1 VELEVLTVR
10 ARTLR
15 ARRRS
20 GGFTLIETL
29 VAAAILLVLA
39 VGLLPLFIR
48 SIANNAL
55 GGELSQKSNHVKT
68 MVEELV
74 QLPFGSPQLAVV
86 AGSDRT
92 TTDYYTLGTLG
103 APVGSDPT
111 HGWAP
116 AGFAAATD
124 GSRGSVTWERRTRVR
139 NFRIADFEA
148 ASAIDPTT
156 GALSG
161 YTPPVPLDSGVNATE
176 IQLIEIQVDLHN
188 FVDPTHNR
196 LDVLAGFNRTVFTTY
211 KSR

>member
-1 VELEVLTVR
+1 MR
-10 ARTLR
+10 ARIQR
-15 ARRRS
+15 ARRQS

-29 VAAAILLVLA
+29 VAAAILLVVA
-39 VGLLPLFIR
+39 VGILPLFIR

-55 GGELSQKSNHVKT
+55 GGELSQKSNHAKT
-68 MVEELV
+68 MLEELV
-74 QLPFGSPQLAVV
+74 QLPFGSPQIAVV

-103 APVGSDPT
+103 APIGSDPN

-124 GSRGSVTWERRTRVR
+124 ASRGQVTWERRTRIR
-139 NFRIADFEA
+139 NFRITDFE
-148 ASAIDPTT
+148 SSYGYDPGTVVLPVNPDPT
-156 GALSG
+156 
-161 YTPPVPLDSGVNATE
+161 PLPAGVNPTE

-188 FVDPTHNR
+188 FVDTNHDR
-196 LDVLAGFNRTVFTTY
+196 LSAIAGFNRTVFTTL